1 MPGPQQTKS
10 QLERGSTVGFR
21 RWGARKWDERKAEA
35 IRTRDASVPVD
46 LVAVPAAIAP
56 SEVQRLMHVA
66 DEVDEELEGLLHEV
80 GCAGRDGGGE
90 AACGRGAA
98 HKVGQDGADVLY
110 RVEDVRA
117 LLARPAVRA
126 GEDAVVRRVVAD
138 RADVVQLRGPAR
150 AEADL
155 VGPGGDRR
163 EVARRVAVGL
173 GLVGAEDGTDG
184 V

>member
-1 MPGPQQTKS
+1 
-10 QLERGSTVGFR
+10 
-21 RWGARKWDERKAEA
+21 
-35 IRTRDASVPVD
+35 
-46 LVAVPAAIAP
+46 
-56 SEVQRLMHVA
+56 
-66 DEVDEELEGLLHEV
+66 
-80 GCAGRDGGGE
+80 
-90 AACGRGAA
+90 
-98 HKVGQDGADVLY
+98 
-110 RVEDVRA
+110 
-117 LLARPAVRA
+117 
-126 GEDAVVRRVVAD
+126 VVAD